1 MEGLQRSAISFRR
14 QGSSGLVWD
23 DKLVQAELAKEK
35 SDGGDGISVD
45 QKDDDQKPDFRRS
58 KSDGG
63 NRRAYRTVKV
73 EQAEDP
79 PSPRLSACGFCSV
92 FGKPAKNNKNN
103 KIDKKKSGKPKHK

>member
-23 DKLVQAELAKEK
+23 DKLIQAELNKEK
-35 SDGGDGISVD
+35 SEGDGSVD
-45 QKDDDQKPDFRRS
+45 QKDDQNPELRRT

-63 NRRAYRTVKV
+63 NRRAYKTVKV

-92 FGKPAKNNKNN
+92 FNKPAAT

>member
-23 DKLVQAELAKEK
+23 DKLISGELKPE
-35 SDGGDGISVD
+35 DNQD
-45 QKDDDQKPDFRRS
+45 QKDDQKIDLRRS

-63 NRRAYRTVKV
+63 NRRVYRTVKV

-79 PSPRLSACGFCSV
+79 PSPRVSGCGFCSV
-92 FGKPAKNNKNN
+92 FGKPVAKT
-103 KIDKKKSGKPKHK
+103 DKKKTGKPMHR